1 MGFDKNLIERTVY
14 SASDWLGV
22 VGGFMQ
28 SVQFIFIVFVPMV
41 TVWSLE
47 KYMVTT
53 LFHRYIEDEDTK
65 VNKDELKRME
75 I

>member
-14 SASDWLGV
+14 SSSDWLGV